1 MYNLSQFKPSLY
13 ALLLLGMLGFGLASE
28 SPGVWAMGTGGILL
42 NAWLVKTGRFTPMP
56 RLMANVVTIGS
67 MLYVA
72 REVFAAGTTPVMVIG
87 KFLVL
92 LQLIK
97 LWEQRANR
105 DYAQLI
111 VLSLLLMVAA
121 SISTTSLIF
130 AVLLLAF
137 LFLALYCCLLF
148 HLKVESDRAR
158 EAFPLPPN
166 RMSPATLRQDERF
179 LGRSM
184 RRLTGFVS
192 AVSIAA
198 AVVVFLL
205 FPRGAGAGMFGP
217 MPFRPAQALTGFSDT
232 LSFQNLAQITQN
244 QAQVAKVEV
253 WHNDRPVSGDE
264 PLLLRGVTFDHYETE
279 EDRETGRY
287 AWTPT
292 PTLGEVVEHVERG
305 ESWRFAEHLAP
316 GGDQFRQRITLYPTG
331 TPVVFAMGG
340 AVSIKPGRNIKLR
353 YHRGNAVLKADDNL
367 TKELVYE
374 AVSTNRLPGPARP
387 RSFRRSA
394 VDPAILRYARD
405 PAVSGT
411 AADGEPLVAKRF
423 NQAYVHELDEQI
435 ARNIERHLQ
444 TQFTYTLDLTDAR
457 HLTRDDDPLVAF
469 LTTLKRGHCEYFAGA
484 MALMCQ
490 GLGMRA
496 RVVNGFKSDEFND
509 VGFGTG
515 YYIVRQSHAH
525 SWVEVLTVDD
535 PATGAASWK
544 TFDPTSG
551 RDDGEGDAGMW
562 VKMKHLF
569 DFIEFTYANAVIGY
583 DSDNRDTLLA
593 GVEQR
598 VQSTGSRG
606 SAKLASLRAWLGSNV
621 WSLSSNVVGVIVALM
636 AVALAGFVA
645 WHLWDRRTVRRKAAR
660 IGLEGLSPAARA
672 RLVRQLGFYDDLVR
686 LLGRHHIVRPRHLT
700 PLEFSR
706 TLTHLPSEAYGTIRR
721 LTQVFYRVRYGR
733 AELTG
738 GRQRRLGA
746 VISRLEGALGTP
758 NASPPNAARA

>member
-1 MYNLSQFKPSLY
+1 MYKLSQFKPALY

-28 SPGVWAMGTGGILL
+28 SPGVWAMGTGGMLL

-56 RLMANVVTIGS
+56 RLMANVVTIGA
-67 MLYVA
+67 MLYVG
-72 REVFAAGTTPVMVIG
+72 REVFAAGATPVMVIG

-105 DYAQLI
+105 DFAQLI

-130 AVLLLAF
+130 ALLLLAF

-158 EAFPLPPN
+158 EASPLTEARP
-166 RMSPATLRQDERF
+166 SAATLRQDERF

-198 AVVVFLL
+198 AVIVFLL

-217 MPFRPAQALTGFSDT
+217 MPFRAGQTLTGFSDQ
-232 LSFQNLAQITQN
+232 LKFQNLAQITQN

-253 WHNDRPVSGDE
+253 WHNEQPVSGLD
-264 PLLLRGVTFDHYETE
+264 PLLLRGVTFDYYETQE
-279 EDRETGRY
+279 GQDTGR
-287 AWTPT
+287 WEWSRRTT
-292 PTLGEVVEHVERG
+292 SLDIMEHVERG
-305 ESWRFAEHLAP
+305 EPWPFAEQPGP
-316 GGDQFRQRITLYPTG
+316 GGDRFRQRITLYPTG
-331 TPVVFAMGG
+331 TPVLFAMSG
-340 AVSIKPGRNIKLR
+340 AVEVKPARSIKLR
-353 YHRGNAVLKADDNL
+353 YHRANAILQADDPL

-374 AVSTNRLPGPARP
+374 VVSTNRLPGPSRP
-387 RSFRRSA
+387 RSYGSRS
-394 VDPAILRYARD
+394 VNPAILDYARD

-411 AADGEPLVAKRF
+411 DADGEPLVARRTAE
-423 NQAYVHELDEQI
+423 QYIHALDEQI

-444 TQFTYTLDLTDAR
+444 TQFSYTLDLTDAR
-457 HLTRDDDPLVAF
+457 NLTRDDDPLVAF

-484 MALMCQ
+484 MTLMCQ
-490 GLGMRA
+490 GLGMQA

-509 VGFGTG
+509 VGFGSG

-551 RDDGEGDAGMW
+551 RDEGEGDAGMW

-583 DSDNRDTLLA
+583 DSEDHETLMS
-593 GVEQR
+593 GVRQR
-598 VQSTGSRG
+598 VKDTGSGG
-606 SAKLASLRAWLGSNV
+606 SVRLASLRAWLGSNP
-621 WSLSSNVVGVIVALM
+621 WSLSSNVLGGIVALT
-636 AVALAGFVA
+636 ALALVGFVV
-645 WHLWDRRTVRRKAAR
+645 WYLWERRTIRRKAKR
-660 IGLEGLSPAARA
+660 IGLNKLSPAAQA
-672 RLVRQLGFYDDLVR
+672 RLVRQLGFYDDLLR
-686 LLGRHHIVRPRHLT
+686 LLGRHHIVRPQHLT
-700 PLEFSR
+700 PLEFSQ
-706 TLTHLPSEAYGTIRR
+706 TLSYLPNEAYDTIHR
-721 LTQVFYRVRYGR
+721 LTQVFYRVRYGE
-733 AELTG
+733 AELSG
-738 GRQRRLGA
+738 SQRRRLGT
-746 VISRLEGALGTP
+746 VISRLEETLGHATPRHAGA
-758 NASPPNAARA
+758 